1 MKRLLLSGGL
11 WLGVVLSGQ
20 AQTSPP
26 TFQLSSNAL
35 VLPAPISFRPG
46 TAELASGSEA
56 ALQHIKAYLEAKTY
70 ISLLRIEGHVAEGGS
85 SQVLSASRSKVV
97 VAWLVAHGV
106 DCQRLL
112 PVGFGNTKP
121 VTESGPTNTRI
132 EVVNAAL
139 RGHAIGGLPIDGGGQ
154 VAGDPCK
161 P

>member
-1 MKRLLLSGGL
+1 MKWFLLAGSL
-11 WLGVVLSGQ
+11 WLGVVSSGQ

-26 TFQLSSNAL
+26 SFQISSNAL
-35 VLPAPISFRPG
+35 VLPAPIAFKPG
-46 TAELASGSEA
+46 TAELASGSEL
-56 ALQHIKAYLEAKTY
+56 ALQHIKAYLEAKSY

-85 SQVLSASRSKVV
+85 NQLLSTSRAKAV

-121 VTESGPTNTRI
+121 VAESSPTNTRI
-132 EVVNAAL
+132 EAVNAAL
-139 RGHAIGGLPIDGGGQ
+139 RGHAIGGQPADGGGQ